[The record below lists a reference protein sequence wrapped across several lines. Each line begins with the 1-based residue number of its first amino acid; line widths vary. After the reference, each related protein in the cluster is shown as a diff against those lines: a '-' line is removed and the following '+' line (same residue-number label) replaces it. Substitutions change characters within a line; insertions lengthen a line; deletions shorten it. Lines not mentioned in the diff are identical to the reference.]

1 MFKNICLFLF
11 VLPLTFN
18 VLTQNTERIPL
29 NQIRILASHN
39 SYKKQPHPKVIK
51 FLNRYKKRLG
61 TENDPEQIDY
71 GHDRL
76 EVQLDSFHI
85 RGFELDVNYDPKGGL
100 YYKRSLNGFIPGLAK
115 RSKQVELKKPGFKLL
130 HIADVDYETN
140 YYTLK
145 SALKE
150 LKKWSLNH
158 PNHEPLFVNIEA
170 KGFHPGNES
179 KLLKFLGFKRALPF
193 TEEAYMALDKE
204 ILEEIPRQMIFT
216 PSDLKSTYY
225 SVRERLENIGWPTIQ
240 ECSGKI
246 FFILEGHN
254 QHQYNPE
261 GQDRPMFVYSQPNGE
276 HTAFVV
282 RNEPQG
288 KEAEIRDLTARYIVR
303 TRSDAG
309 TIEARKNDY
318 QRFQA
323 AMRSGAQII
332 STDYYR
338 PDKRFSNFF
347 IQLKGE

>member
-1 MFKNICLFLF
+1 VKAQSNDLA
-11 VLPLTFN
+11 
-18 VLTQNTERIPL
+18 PL
-29 NQIRILASHN
+29 NHYRVLASHN
-39 SYKKQPHPKVIK
+39 SYKKLPNPRVIK
-51 FLNRYKKRLG
+51 FLKRYKKRLG
-61 TENDPEQIDY
+61 AENDPEQIDY
-71 GHDRL
+71 GHDPL
-76 EVQLDSFHI
+76 VVQLDSFNI

-115 RSKQVELKKPGFKLL
+115 RSKQAELKNPGFKLL
-130 HIADVDYETN
+130 HIADVDYETH
-140 YYTLK
+140 YFTLK

-150 LKKWSLNH
+150 LRQWSTNN

-179 KLLKFLGFKRALPF
+179 KFLKFLGFKRALPF
-193 TEEAYMALDKE
+193 NQEAYTDLDKE

-225 SVRERLENIGWPTIQ
+225 SIKERLETIGWPTLH
-240 ECSGKI
+240 ECKGKI

-254 QHQYNPE
+254 QHQYNPD
-261 GQDRPMFVYSQPNGE
+261 GKDRPMFVYSQPNGE

-288 KEAEIRDLTARYIVR
+288 KEAEICDLTSRYIVR

-309 TIEARKNDY
+309 TLEARSNNY
-318 QRFQA
+318 ERFQA
-323 AMRSGAQII
+323 AIQSGAQII

-338 PDKRFSNFF
+338 PDKRLGNFF
-347 IQLKGE
+347 IKLKAE